1 MSAVPERVYLDHAA
15 SAPLRAEAAAAMH
28 EAWGQAGNPS
38 SLHTAGR
45 AARRILEESR
55 EAIAAALGA
64 RPAEVIFTSGGTE
77 ANNLILLGALGARR
91 ERPRVAIG
99 GGAHPSVAGIAERIP
114 DRVDVLA
121 LDATG
126 RLRPDLAAIGPG
138 TALVSV
144 LLVNNET
151 GVVQPVDRIEVLV
164 GASPHYL
171 FVDAVQAFG
180 KIGLEFSARAPDMMA
195 VSAHKIGG
203 PAGVGALLMKGHA
216 DQVRLIPGGGQET
229 GRRGG
234 TESAALIAGFGAA
247 AAAFADRYYAAGTA
261 ALVDKTEAGLRA
273 LAPDAVIFGGAVER
287 IGNTSNFAVPGLKNA
302 VAMMGLDLK
311 GISISSGSACSSG
324 KVGPSHVLKAMG
336 VPTELGDCA
345 MRLSVGW
352 DSTKADIEAFL
363 DGFNAV
369 LERHRQRRG
378 KAA

>member
-1 MSAVPERVYLDHAA
+1 VSAVPERVYLDHAA

-121 LDATG
+121 LDASG

-151 GVVQPVDRIEVLV
+151 GVVQSPAPVRAAAVSS
-164 GASPHYL
+164 GAWWHA
-171 FVDAVQAFG
+171 DAVQAFG
-180 KIGLEFSARAPDMMA
+180 HLPLDFAGLGVDAMT
-195 VSAHKIGG
+195 VTAHKIGG
-203 PAGVGALLMKGHA
+203 PVGIGALVLRREITLAAQGF
-216 DQVRLIPGGGQET
+216 GGGQE
-229 GRRGG
+229 RKLRSG
-234 TESAALIAGFGAA
+234 TAMTALAAGFAA
-247 AAAFADRYYAAGTA
+247 AATSAVAELPVESVRLAALRDRLVAGVAQLSDVAVNGDPPVSPAILNVTFRGCRADDLLLILDAAGIDCSTGSACTA
-261 ALVDKTEAGLRA
+261 GVHQPSEVLLAMGRTEADAAASLRFSLGLGSDDSSIDRV
-273 LAPDAVIFGGAVER
+273 LAVLPDAVVRAR
-287 IGNTSNFAVPGLKNA
+287 A
-302 VAMMGLDLK
+302 
-311 GISISSGSACSSG
+311 
-324 KVGPSHVLKAMG
+324 
-336 VPTELGDCA
+336 
-345 MRLSVGW
+345 
-352 DSTKADIEAFL
+352 AF
-363 DGFNAV
+363 
-369 LERHRQRRG
+369 Q
-378 KAA
+378 